1 METALILPLF
11 LVLLFGI
18 IEFGRIFNAYLVTSQ
33 ASREGARVAALGSG
47 DLQVIQAARDA
58 AGIFDPA
65 DVVVEIEP
73 SEPREKGEAVSVK
86 VLFDIDLVAP
96 FITALLPDPFTVTN
110 TTVMRVE

>member
-1 METALILPLF
+1 METALILPVL

-18 IEFGRIFNAYLVTSQ
+18 IEFGRVFNAYLVTSQ

-47 DLQVIQAARDA
+47 DFQVAQAARDA

-65 DVVVEIEP
+65 DVVVDIEP
-73 SEPREKGEAVSVK
+73 AGPREKGEAVSVE
-86 VLFDIDLVAP
+86 VSYDVDLVAP
-96 FITALLPDPFTVTN
+96 IITAVLPDPFTVTN